1 MVYISII
8 TIPIISVVDMLVV
21 MLSWKE
27 GQEEGWVCLDQNMM
41 YNDMLMIIITI
52 IIKNKQT
59 NIIIIIIIIVII
71 IMIVVILRWKE
82 GPGRRPGLS

>member
-1 MVYISII
+1 M
-8 TIPIISVVDMLVV
+8 V

-41 YNDMLMIIITI
+41 YNDMLMIIIKI

-59 NIIIIIIIIVII
+59 NIIIIIII